1 MALKIVRND
10 ITKMNT
16 EAVVNTA
23 NQYPLV
29 GRGCDEAIYNAA
41 GFDDLLNYRKE
52 YIGEVEEGNAF
63 ITPGFALEAKYIIHA
78 VSPLFIDGNHHE
90 ETKLRACY
98 QNSLKIALENHIHS
112 IAFPLIATGSFL
124 YPKEEGLRIAVDEIN
139 AFLIHHPMD
148 VYLVV
153 YDSKAIDF
161 AINLDEELEEIRLE
175 ALEKLDSIK
184 DKKQE
189 NVVKQINNLKKETH
203 NVEVKKPETFE
214 LGDNVRIKDGEQI
227 GTIIKIQGKRVDVNI
242 NGLIIKTELRYL
254 KKMPKVKKTEVY
266 VSKINTNIKA
276 KKELNIVGKRVEEA
290 LVELESFLDEALLAN
305 LETVKI
311 IHGIGSGQLR
321 KAVRDKLKK
330 LKFVKSFA
338 DGDYYDGA

>member
-98 QNSLKIALENHIHS
+98 QNSLKIALEKLGHRHQNIEDDGGNNEGNAQPDGIFAQS
-112 IAFPLIATGSFL
+112 
-124 YPKEEGLRIAVDEIN
+124 GLRRCGAVFAKEGVGAARDG
-139 AFLIHHPMD
+139 AQSALVALLHHD
-148 VYLVV
+148 DYG
-153 YDSKAIDF
+153 DGQGQN
-161 AINLDEELEEIRLE
+161 NLDHTGHNLRCTHDIR
-175 ALEKLDSIK
+175 SS
-184 DKKQE
+184 KQS
-189 NVVKQINNLKKETH
+189 NVYFH
-203 NVEVKKPETFE
+203 
-214 LGDNVRIKDGEQI
+214 R
-227 GTIIKIQGKRVDVNI
+227 
-242 NGLIIKTELRYL
+242 
-254 KKMPKVKKTEVY
+254 
-266 VSKINTNIKA
+266 
-276 KKELNIVGKRVEEA
+276 
-290 LVELESFLDEALLAN
+290 
-305 LETVKI
+305 
-311 IHGIGSGQLR
+311 
-321 KAVRDKLKK
+321 
-330 LKFVKSFA
+330 
-338 DGDYYDGA
+338 